1 MINQKKNPELKS
13 SISIRS
19 RIIIIF
25 SLFTLVFSVS
35 IGFMYFVN
43 WMALEKETAELM
55 SYDINQE
62 ISKQIDLL
70 VMEPYKMNEVNQKL
84 ITSGIIDIANEN
96 IREKYFASV
105 VQSSRSQIYS
115 VTYGTESGE
124 LYGAR
129 RNEKGILEV
138 FKNNKETEGKS
149 VYYYVNEDLTIG
161 DFVMRTDAFDVRT
174 RDWYI
179 TAKQLG
185 KPTYVPI
192 YKNLVVNDL
201 TISASWPVYD
211 DQGNLEGVLATH
223 MLLSDINQYLK
234 DIVSQTKGYAYIID
248 KNTEELIGNSFHQE
262 NFTILK
268 DGEIRRN
275 KLSDIDNPDV
285 RRGYEK
291 YKETEEGNYLYQA
304 DGQHYYINVTEYQV
318 EGLDWI
324 IVAAA
329 SSNIYL
335 DRAVSNIQTTV
346 LIIIIVLLLSIFA
359 YYISTNRMIKP
370 IKNLII
376 AMEQLSSGD
385 LSMRV
390 AIEKN
395 DEIGTISNMFNQ
407 MADRMNQLVNNL
419 EEKVEERTSRIHYL
433 SCHDTLTG
441 LMNRQYFE
449 DTIKRID
456 TKASLPISIIFAD
469 VNGLKMVNDVFGHTS
484 GDILIKKV
492 ADILKKSCR
501 SEDSLARV
509 GGDEFIVLLPNTEEP
524 EVKLIVERIRKGLVN
539 EKVNNIRCSIAIGYD
554 TKTSSYED
562 IEKVMGNAEN
572 EMYKDK
578 TFSRKSFADDAI
590 STIIKTL
597 QEKNQD
603 IKVHSNRVAEL
614 CERMGKTLGL
624 PQPEIKRL
632 LDAGLLHDIGKIVL
646 ENNLLNKKED
656 LSEHER
662 EQLIQHT
669 IVGYKI
675 LKLFDHTLDLA
686 DDVYAHHEKWD
697 GSGYPKG
704 LKGHEIPLNARII
717 ALAENYDNK
726 LFKVKDITPE
736 HIEQILNEIQDEA
749 GRYYDPELTEIFVA
763 MIKSSEN
770 IVG

>member
-1 MINQKKNPELKS
+1 MINQKRNPEIKN

-19 RIIIIF
+19 RIIVIF
-25 SLFTLVFSVS
+25 SVFTLVFAVS
-35 IGFMYFVN
+35 IGFMYLIN

-55 SYDINQE
+55 SYDMNQE

-70 VMEPYKMNEVNQKL
+70 IKEPYEMNEINQKL

-105 VQSSRSQIYS
+105 LQSSRSQIYG

-129 RNEKGILEV
+129 RNEKGVLEI
-138 FKNNKETEGKS
+138 FKNNKETEGRS
-149 VYYYVNEDLTIG
+149 AYYYVNEDLTIG
-161 DFVMRTDAFDVRT
+161 DFVMRTEAFDVRT

-179 TAKQLG
+179 TAKQRG

-192 YKNLVVNDL
+192 YKNLVVDDL
-201 TISASWPVYD
+201 TISAAWPIYD
-211 DQGNLEGVLATH
+211 DEGNLEGVLATH
-223 MLLSDINQYLK
+223 MLLNDINQYLQ
-234 DIVSQTKGYAYIID
+234 DIVSQTKGYAYIVD
-248 KNTEELIGNSFHQE
+248 KNTEELIGNSFYQE
-262 NFTILK
+262 NFKTLEN
-268 DGEIRRN
+268 GEIRRN
-275 KLSDIDNPDV
+275 KLSDIGNPDV
-285 RRGYEK
+285 IRGYEK
-291 YKETEEGNYLYQA
+291 YKETEEGHYLYQA
-304 DGQHYYINVTEYQV
+304 DDERYYINVTEYQV
-318 EGLDWI
+318 EGLDWL
-324 IVAAA
+324 IVSAA
-329 SSNIYL
+329 SSNIYM

-359 YYISTNRMIKP
+359 YYISTSRMIKP

-407 MADRMNQLVNNL
+407 MADKMNQLVNNL
-419 EEKVEERTSRIHYL
+419 EEKVEERTSQIHYL

-501 SEDSLARV
+501 SEDTLARV

-562 IEKVMGNAEN
+562 IEKIMGNAEN

-590 STIIKTL
+590 STIIQSL
-597 QEKNQD
+597 QERNQD

-656 LSEHER
+656 LTEHER
-662 EQLIQHT
+662 QQLMQHT

-704 LKGHEIPLNARII
+704 LKGHDIPLNARII

-726 LFKVKDITPE
+726 LSKVKEITPG
-736 HIEQILNEIQDEA
+736 HIDQILVEIQEEA
-749 GRYYDPELTEIFVA
+749 GKYYDPELTKIFVA
-763 MIKSSEN
+763 MIKDDESL
-770 IVG
+770 VD